1 MELANECYPWDSDDG
16 ISEDGRPNIMMQEDN
31 YIHHTTSF
39 LKPRSTNE
47 ESSSKFNDEDVKN
60 TRRGIIDLMRIYEEC
75 FPSTIDDDSTR
86 NKVDDVNT
94 HINNNNSNNNSNN
107 NTGNNINS
115 GNNGKDN
122 IIDIDSFES
131 KNAEESNP
139 DPMELESAENKK
151 KDNDIGSFDCSDDVY
166 DGETAIINSK
176 KNPET
181 VARSGS
187 SFDSYDSAESMS
199 SIPAVNDTVN
209 DDSIGTVIVPDY
221 SKMNDHDVGTSK
233 KNAASILLQEVRFNV
248 EFHTHK
254 LGLDISIGGIEDK
267 VKLIV
272 TSVAN
277 RYKNI
282 IYPGDILISVGCIQ
296 LLNNIKIKSVGDALK
311 IIGSLTER
319 PLTIRF
325 ERNQQHQHQQQH
337 QQQPYGGGGTT
348 TNSEQRPTTAITIQL
363 ETKEPSLSTTV
374 AFGGGGGRGGG
385 QRGREESTMS
395 PS

>member
-47 ESSSKFNDEDVKN
+47 ESSSKFNDEDVKK

-94 HINNNNSNNNSNN
+94 HININNSNNNSNN

-151 KDNDIGSFDCSDDVY
+151 KDNDIDSFDYDEY
-166 DGETAIINSK
+166 DGEAAIINSK

-199 SIPAVNDTVN
+199 SIPAVDDNVN

-221 SKMNDHDVGTSK
+221 SKMNDHVGTSK
-233 KNAASILLQEVRFNV
+233 KNAASILRFNV
-248 EFHTHK
+248 EFHTH
-254 LGLDISIGGIEDK
+254 
-267 VKLIV
+267 
-272 TSVAN
+272 
-277 RYKNI
+277 
-282 IYPGDILISVGCIQ
+282 
-296 LLNNIKIKSVGDALK
+296 
-311 IIGSLTER
+311 
-319 PLTIRF
+319 
-325 ERNQQHQHQQQH
+325 
-337 QQQPYGGGGTT
+337 
-348 TNSEQRPTTAITIQL
+348 TN
-363 ETKEPSLSTTV
+363 
-374 AFGGGGGRGGG
+374 
-385 QRGREESTMS
+385 
-395 PS
+395 